1 MVEKEHEPVNLEW
14 PRPLAAVTALCL
26 AASLQGPAARPAGA
40 EVERL
45 PPGLSGR
52 IAFQSDRTG
61 RAKIFVLDRDGVRQ
75 VTRGP
80 GDDMNP
86 KWSPDGT
93 QIAFFSDREGNEE
106 IYVVDVDGGG
116 LRRLT
121 SHPAADRN
129 PAWSPDGRFLAF
141 DSERTGVS
149 TLWLVGVDGEAP
161 PRRVTGSRGE
171 HEKIP
176 AWSPDGEWLAFSTRE
191 RGPWRVAAVRLD
203 GAASRV
209 VARAA
214 GDCRPDFSPDGSR
227 VAFVSTR
234 ADGKGDIWTVPFAG
248 GPSTD
253 RQPRRVT
260 TADALYD
267 YHPSWSPDGRHIAF
281 AAGPDKERYK
291 LFVIGADGTDRRQL
305 TFGAS
310 HDAHPSW
317 AP

>member
-1 MVEKEHEPVNLEW
+1 MVEEEHELVTRKGIR
-14 PRPLAAVTALCL
+14 RPALVTALCL
-26 AASLQGPAARPAGA
+26 AAWLPGPAGA
-40 EVERL
+40 EAERL
-45 PPGLSGR
+45 PPDLSGR

-61 RAKIFVLDRDGVRQ
+61 RAKIFVLDRDGVGQ
-75 VTRGP
+75 VTGGP
-80 GDDMNP
+80 GEDMNP
-86 KWSPDGT
+86 KWSPDGKR
-93 QIAFFSDREGNEE
+93 IAFFSDRDGNEE
-106 IYVVDVDGGG
+106 IYVVDADGGG

-121 SHPAADRN
+121 THPAADRN

-161 PRRVTGSRGE
+161 PRRVTASRGE

-176 AWSPDGEWLAFSTRE
+176 AFSPDGEWLAFSTRR
-191 RGPWRVAAVRLD
+191 RGPWQVAAVRVD
-203 GAASRV
+203 GTGARV

-214 GDCRPDFSPDGSR
+214 GDCRPDFSPDGAE

-248 GPSTD
+248 DPPTD

-260 TADALYD
+260 AADTLYD

-281 AAGPDKERYK
+281 AAGPDKAHYH
-291 LFVIGADGTDRRQL
+291 LFVVGADGSGRRQL
-305 TFGAS
+305 TFGES

-317 AP
+317 TR